1 MKSHFVNDGEIK
13 KLLSYVKKHPSN
25 SLKEI
30 IDEFNFNSLPVS
42 DKSKC
47 EKIVGVD
54 GSVKLIA
61 ERINYFNSSLNNYQ
75 TYVIDPI
82 IFIRTIS
89 VYSSNPFIKEDEV
102 IIKEELN
109 HYKLEYPDRTIA
121 LRQMESNLLK
131 LKEMNHIKDLV
142 KEMTYGSILLLDMAL
157 ISVEDD
163 LKMKNIINECRKKGI
178 NIVGWV
184 KDSDIKTDD
193 GLLYTAA
200 AKSSASQQGIK
211 PPWFAV
217 HPKFKDKDI
226 NVFLYH
232 PPWGN
237 FVFRTDII
245 SSSLSIPE
253 IFNTLINCSKH
264 SLGYPLALY
273 KAHQRVKITQNDAD
287 NMFRKMKKIS
297 ASEGDFI
304 DRVGEKPFHETYLD
318 L

>member
-1 MKSHFVNDGEIK
+1 MKSHFVDDGDIK
-13 KLLSYVKKHPSN
+13 KLLSDVEKHPSN

-30 IDEFNFNSLPVS
+30 INEFNFNSLPVS
-42 DKSKC
+42 DKLKC
-47 EKIVGVD
+47 DKIVGVD

-61 ERINYFNSSLNNYQ
+61 ERINYFNNSLNNYQ
-75 TYVIDPI
+75 TYVVDPI
-82 IFIRTIS
+82 IFVRTIS
-89 VYSSNPFIKEDEV
+89 VYSSNPFIKEDDV
-102 IIKEELN
+102 AVREELN
-109 HYKLEYPDRTIA
+109 HYKLEYPDRSIA

-131 LKEMNHIKDLV
+131 LKEMDHIKDLI
-142 KEMTYGSILLLDMAL
+142 KEMTTGSILLLDMAL

-163 LKMKNIINECRKKGI
+163 LKMKNIITECRKKGI

-184 KDSDIKTDD
+184 KDSDIKTSD

-200 AKSSASQQGIK
+200 AKSTASTKGIK
-211 PPWFAV
+211 PPWIGI
-217 HPKFKDKDI
+217 HPKFKDKDVH
-226 NVFLYH
+226 VFLYH

-237 FVFRTDII
+237 FVFRTDIV

-273 KAHQRVKITQNDAD
+273 KAHQRVKISQNDAD

-297 ASEGDFI
+297 ASDGVLI
-304 DRVGEKPFHETYLD
+304 DRVGEKPFHEIYLD